1 MGLIKRIKANRSG
14 AESRTIGGVPWRPWD
29 SPFWLPWKFS
39 QGGPVHPTRQF
50 FGVDEALGL
59 PALYACVR
67 LLADSLASL
76 PVKVYLKQPSGR
88 GPSIPWTGP
97 SMFDKPAATGTIYDW
112 LFQCMTSLLL
122 QGNAWGLITG
132 RDGYGFPSGIEWLP
146 PEDVVVVDDEE
157 QPWNPQRA
165 RIYVFGRLMD
175 RDELFHVK
183 AFAVPGRTEGIS
195 PLRAFAL
202 TVTSG
207 LEAERYGTDWYK
219 SGGFPP
225 GTFQNNEI
233 EIDSSQA
240 AEIREALVTSLR
252 RREPLVYGRDW
263 DYKPVVVP
271 PSESQFLQAT
281 QMNATQIA
289 AVYGLP
295 PDRVGGNRGDSL
307 TYNTV
312 EMSTLQIIE
321 ALRPWLVRLETAF
334 FDIIP
339 SNRYVRFNT
348 DALLKTDLKTRTEIY
363 AQQRSIGMRTTDE
376 IRDLED
382 LPPLPGAAG
391 GETIPLDVMVAMSR
405 SIRAIPTSMMEGLTL
420 EIDLIAAKLEKL
432 QTEGIAAPDV
442 PGVPVAPSPE
452 AMLGQSV
459 GAVRSA
465 AGLDPETLADEAFI
479 RAFLAERRKRRVQAA
494 GPEYI
499 GPWLSG
505 QPDLADQLERQLKNA
520 KLNGTNGHAS
530 SGANG
535 NGGTH

>member
-1 MGLIKRIKANRSG
+1 M
-14 AESRTIGGVPWRPWD
+14 
-29 SPFWLPWKFS
+29 
-39 QGGPVHPTRQF
+39 
-50 FGVDEALGL
+50 
-59 PALYACVR
+59 
-67 LLADSLASL
+67 
-76 PVKVYLKQPSGR
+76 
-88 GPSIPWTGP
+88 
-97 SMFDKPAATGTIYDW
+97 
-112 LFQCMTSLLL
+112 FQCMTSLLL
-122 QGNAWGLITG
+122 QGNAWGLVTG
-132 RDGYGFPSGIEWLP
+132 RDGYGFPTGIEWIP
-146 PEDVVVVDDEE
+146 PDDVTVVDDEE
-157 QPWNPQRA
+157 QPWNPLRA
-165 RIYVFGRLMD
+165 RIYVFGRQMD
-175 RDELFHVK
+175 RSELFHIK
-183 AFAVPGRTEGIS
+183 AFSVAGRTEGIS

-233 EIDSSQA
+233 EIDASQA
-240 AEIREALVTSLR
+240 AEIRESLVSSLR

-348 DALLKTDLKTRTEIY
+348 DALLKTDLRTRTEIY
-363 AQQRSIGMRTTDE
+363 AQQRAMGMRTTDE

-382 LPPLPGAAG
+382 LPPLSGTAG

-405 SIRAIPTSMMEGLTL
+405 SIRGIPTSMMPGITL
-420 EIDLIAAKLEKL
+420 EMDLIAERLEKL
-432 QTEGIAAPDV
+432 QKEGIAAPEI
-442 PGVPVAPSPE
+442 PGQPVAASPE
-452 AMLGQSV
+452 TVLGQAV
-459 GAVRSA
+459 GSIRGMADVDA
-465 AGLDPETLADEAFI
+465 ETLADDKFI
-479 RAFLAERRKRRVQAA
+479 QAFLAARRRRRVQED
-494 GPEYI
+494 GPEFL
-499 GPWLSG
+499 GPWVPDGSG
-505 QPDLADQLERQLKNA
+505 RPLAHVNGFGAHDGDL
-520 KLNGTNGHAS
+520 
-530 SGANG
+530 NG
-535 NGGTH
+535 NGRDS

>member
-1 MGLIKRIKANRSG
+1 VGLIQRIKATRSG
-14 AESRTIGGVPWRPWD
+14 AETRTIGGVPWRPWD
-29 SPFWLPWKFS
+29 SPFWKFS
-39 QGGPVHPTRQF
+39 QGGPLHPTRQF

-76 PVKVYLKQPSGR
+76 PVKVYLKPPQNSSVTSPSIR
-88 GPSIPWTGP
+88 YAGPSI
-97 SMFDKPAATGTIYDW
+97 FDKPAATGTTYDW

-146 PEDVVVVDDEE
+146 PEDVTVVDDEE

-175 RDELFHVK
+175 RSELFHIK

-233 EIDSSQA
+233 EIDAGQA
-240 AEIREALVTSLR
+240 AEIREALVNSLR

-339 SNRYVRFNT
+339 ANRYVRFNT

-363 AQQRSIGMRTTDE
+363 AQQRSMGMRTTDE

-382 LPPLPGAAG
+382 LPPLPGSAG

-405 SIRAIPTSMMEGLTL
+405 SIRGIPTSMMEGLTL

-432 QTEGIAAPDV
+432 QAEGIAAPDI
-442 PGVPVAPSPE
+442 PGQPVAPSPE
-452 AMLGQSV
+452 VVLGQTV

-465 AGLDPETLADEAFI
+465 ADLDPETLADEAFI
-479 RAFLAERRKRRVQAA
+479 RAFLAERRKRRVREA

-505 QPDLADQLERQLKNA
+505 SPDLQDALDRQLHHKV
-520 KLNGTNGHAS
+520 NGTNGHALN
-530 SGANG
+530 GANG